1 VVPFLS
7 TCQLS
12 RAATTPAPSLSLPLS
27 LSLSLS
33 LFLCLSP
40 SLSPRYSITNSTVPV
55 LARYSEPPDRPLSA
69 AAAAGGTSVTQNE
82 RKVEVAIDVVYEHD
96 GYARTFPP
104 RRFHECI
111 DRSSGVPFRFLL
123 AEGLRGCSFDRRAPG
138 LRVIDRDRESTRTDR
153 DYELYL
159 PPLLSLSLSR
169 SSDLYSRDLYVRW
182 ICIPKRSRNE

>member
-27 LSLSLS
+27 L
-33 LFLCLSP
+33 FLRLSP

-69 AAAAGGTSVTQNE
+69 AAAGGTSVTQNE
-82 RKVEVAIDVVYEHD
+82 RKVEVAIDVLR
-96 GYARTFPP
+96 GYARIFPP

-111 DRSSGVPFRFLL
+111 DRSSGVPFRRSSSRKEPRMFTRS
-123 AEGLRGCSFDRRAPG
+123 ACAWIARHRSRSREHEDRSRLRASSPAP
-138 LRVIDRDRESTRTDR
+138 
-153 DYELYL
+153 
-159 PPLLSLSLSR
+159 SLSPSLFR
-169 SSDLYSRDLYVRW
+169 SVFPRSVRPIW
-182 ICIPKRSRNE
+182 IRIPKRSRNE